1 MPEAS
6 PLAMHDRRKASIWTM
21 IHPLFAIGQLL
32 AFVVS
37 VGLLI
42 AYFRGAVAFEIVH
55 VSVLVKIG
63 LMIGAVLTGS
73 LWEHDMYGYWW
84 FAPEFLIEDVMTLI
98 VFIFQLSYLAV
109 RQFHPDFQAA
119 VLLMLCIA
127 YTVYLINVAQYIHRT
142 QLQKKATAA
151 ARTQLKAAA

>member
-6 PLAMHDRRKASIWTM
+6 ALAMHERRKASLWTM

-32 AFVVS
+32 AFFVS

-42 AYFRGAVAFEIVH
+42 GFFRGAVAFHIVH
-55 VSVLVKIG
+55 VSVLIKIG
-63 LMIGAVLTGS
+63 LMVGAVLTGS

-84 FAPEFLIEDVMTLI
+84 FAPQFLIEDVMTLI

-109 RQFHPDFQAA
+109 VQFHPDFQSAISMML
-119 VLLMLCIA
+119 VLA
-127 YTVYLINVAQYIHRT
+127 YTVYLFNVAQYIHRT
-142 QLQKKATAA
+142 QLQKKNTAEARAHLKVA
-151 ARTQLKAAA
+151 A